1 MCLVR
6 WEMLFSLTPRTIA
19 KSCLN
24 PFRIF
29 LTMEVGSKT
38 YKLTN
43 RKYSLTLDSVKLNSA
58 ALARVTA

>member
-1 MCLVR
+1 MCFVR

-38 YKLTN
+38 YNETK
-43 RKYSLTLDSVKLNSA
+43 RKYSLTLDSVKSYSA